1 MLRLKDNGYY
11 QYKNTKKFKCFID
24 KDNKEV
30 KYIEKSTELANYE
43 ILRQIAEVA
52 SDNENLLGIKAFY
65 RNKTDQNKLNY
76 LVELKDSKTLEEV
89 IEMKIKLEQPEVDS
103 IIFQIANGL
112 LALHEQNIL
121 HRDVKPA
128 NIIINKDNTVQLID
142 YDISRI
148 YTAEKDIDTTH
159 SGTHGFIS
167 PEQYINKRT
176 DIRSDIYSFGKT
188 IEILV
193 NNCYE
198 NNFEYNQIILKATA
212 MDARERFNNV
222 NEIIEIIAQ
231 NKNRFFPPQIEQ
243 INKGKQL
250 GLSDKEINIYAKN
263 TYNARQMG
271 LIKHSIHEK
280 VDEEVLKIIC
290 DRDFTSNQMWQIK
303 AGHQNG
309 LTLSQIKRYAKPYYS
324 VNEMTIYRIGLE
336 NNTNIQEIK
345 NTIKEFNQI
354 IDQNCFSDEQLKKVR
369 FGLYDNLSIRQIKV
383 YAHDFLSVEQMDNI
397 IQILKEKV

>member
-1 MLRLKDNGYY
+1 MLRLKENGYY
-11 QYKNTKKFKCFID
+11 SYKNTKKFKCFID
-24 KDNKEV
+24 KDNTNI

-43 ILRQIAEVA
+43 ILKQIAEVA
-52 SDNENLLGIKAFY
+52 SENENLLGIKAFY
-65 RNKTDQNKLNY
+65 RDKTDTKILNY
-76 LVELKDSKTLEEV
+76 LVELKDAKTLEEV
-89 IEMKIKLEQPEVDS
+89 IEKKIHLEQSEVDS

-128 NIIINKDNTVQLID
+128 NIIINKDGTVQLID

-148 YTAEKDIDTTH
+148 YVEEKAIDTTH

-167 PEQYINKRT
+167 PEQYLNKRT

-188 IEILV
+188 IEMLIT
-193 NNCYE
+193 NCYE
-198 NNFEYNQIILKATA
+198 NKFEYNQIILKSTA
-212 MDARERFNNV
+212 LDANERFKNI
-222 NEIIEIIAQ
+222 NEIMEIITK

-243 INKGKQL
+243 INKGKKL
-250 GLSDKEINIYAKN
+250 GLTDQQISIYAKN

-280 VDEEVLKIIC
+280 VDEDVLKIIC

-303 AGHQNG
+303 TGHQNG
-309 LTLSQIKRYAKPYYS
+309 LTHSQIKRFAKPYYS

-336 NNTNIQEIK
+336 NNQSEQIIRH
-345 NTIKEFNQI
+345 TIKEFNQI
-354 IDQNCFSDEQLKKVR
+354 LEDNCFSDEQLKKVR
-369 FGLYDNLSIRQIKV
+369 FGLYDNLSIEQIKV
-383 YAHDFLSVEQMDNI
+383 YAHDFLSVEQMEKI
-397 IQILKEKV
+397 IEILKEK